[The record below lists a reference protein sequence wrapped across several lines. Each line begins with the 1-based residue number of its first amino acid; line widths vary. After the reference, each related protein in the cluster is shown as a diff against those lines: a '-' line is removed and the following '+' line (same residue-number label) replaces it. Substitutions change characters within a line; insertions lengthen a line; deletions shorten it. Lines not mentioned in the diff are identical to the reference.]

1 MSAMSYRLPSLTG
14 IKAFEAA
21 GRHLSFKLAA
31 EELSVTPG
39 AISQQIKHLEQ
50 ALGFPL
56 FHRLH
61 RSLVLTGHGEAL
73 LPAFSD
79 AFERMSTAMDAVAS
93 SLPTKRLRLGISP
106 ALTDDPRRL
115 LATLTKTGQAP
126 DYLRVTSTDD
136 VASLLGGALD
146 AILRPGPGPYP
157 GMHSELLDLHH
168 AFAPRHSAS
177 LVVWPGLAKCR
188 EFLKMRSLLSSL

>member
-136 VASLLGGALD
+136 AASLLGEALD
-146 AILRPGPGPYP
+146 AILRPGPGPVP
-157 GMHSELLDLHH
+157 GD
-168 AFAPRHSAS
+168 AF
-177 LVVWPGLAKCR
+177 
-188 EFLKMRSLLSSL
+188 